1 MYQLIQ
7 SNLLISFRSAN
18 LSSNFGLAINPWSED
33 TKDGAYV
40 PGGSSGGS
48 AIAVA
53 ANTCYGY
60 SILVPFSLLKP
71 AKLPCLLLVHW
82 AQIQE
87 GV

>member
-1 MYQLIQ
+1 MNSQWGSRHTFTSSIIQ

-18 LSSNFGLAINPWSED
+18 LSSNFGLAINPWSKD

-53 ANTCYGY
+53 ANTCYG
-60 SILVPFSLLKP
+60 
-71 AKLPCLLLVHW
+71 
-82 AQIQE
+82 
-87 GV
+87 